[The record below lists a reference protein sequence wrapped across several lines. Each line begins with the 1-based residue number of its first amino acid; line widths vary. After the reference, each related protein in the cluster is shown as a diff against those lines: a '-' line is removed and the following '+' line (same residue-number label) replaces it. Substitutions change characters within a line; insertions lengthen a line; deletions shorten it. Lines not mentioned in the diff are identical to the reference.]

1 MEHKYHTESKES
13 TTIVT
18 KTKPA
23 SSSVCTKVK
32 TSSVPPPVYTETET
46 ASKPNK
52 SVCTKVKTTSAS
64 PSCSNKVETKTV
76 EKPYTKVETKVETK
90 VVEKPYTKIIE
101 KPYTK
106 VVEKPYTKV
115 VEKPYTKVETKTVE
129 KPYFQIE
136 TKTVEKPASCTKSQ
150 PMSVSTETAYATLTK
165 TFAASTCSQVG
176 PTDKPCSCKKCQ
188 EAQPHKQGCGC
199 NKCQEAA
206 KHHEEEY
213 PEEEYPEENKNECP
227 GYLSKGFEVRL
238 HLHTPHLIMTCP
250 LTLPSQFPHLIIPV
264 DASKPNQD
272 YHTSFNGT
280 ASGSVST
287 IFNFD
292 IPASDAGKTCSLD
305 FLFPEQHQL
314 ETSAFSMTGS
324 GEVEFSILES
334 ACTQGTTYETK
345 PKTHEVLGTKKMSAG
360 NSYHIHEAPCRAGQT
375 VAIEMKAVGDTCLNY
390 FQDFNPCPI
399 GLYVNVD

>member
-1 MEHKYHTESKES
+1 
-13 TTIVT
+13 
-18 KTKPA
+18 
-23 SSSVCTKVK
+23 
-32 TSSVPPPVYTETET
+32 
-46 ASKPNK
+46 
-52 SVCTKVKTTSAS
+52 
-64 PSCSNKVETKTV
+64 
-76 EKPYTKVETKVETK
+76 
-90 VVEKPYTKIIE
+90 
-101 KPYTK
+101 
-106 VVEKPYTKV
+106 
-115 VEKPYTKVETKTVE
+115 
-129 KPYFQIE
+129 
-136 TKTVEKPASCTKSQ
+136 
-150 PMSVSTETAYATLTK
+150 MSVSTETAYATLTK